1 MKISKKKKKKT
12 FIQVIFVPKL
22 NLFPEL
28 KFGLRGGKPRSKI
41 NKMKKSTTE
50 EGSIPFDLPKP
61 VEEAD

>member
-1 MKISKKKKKKT
+1 MKISKN
-12 FIQVIFVPKL
+12 FHSSNFVPKL

-50 EGSIPFDLPKP
+50 EGSIPLDLPKP